1 MKGNVMVTDCCV
13 RVADAGISRLKWSV
27 MLRPWWVAMLRFAM
41 SASDAS
47 TRVSQ
52 LAEFQWCRILGF
64 TFSWLSKMCIKGCS
78 GWLAGRNGTICKR
91 LWVWTAA
98 W

>member
-1 MKGNVMVTDCCV
+1 MKGKVMVTDCCV
-13 RVADAGISRLKWSV
+13 RVADAGMSRLKWSV
-27 MLRPWWVAMLRFAM
+27 MLRPWWVAMLRFVM

-47 TRVSQ
+47 TTVSQ
-52 LAEFQWCRILGF
+52 LAKVDGRRIPIF
-64 TFSWLSKMCIKGCS
+64 TFSWLSETCIKGCS
-78 GWLAGRNGTICKR
+78 GRLAGRNGTIYKR